1 MNNNDIDQTQLTAAE
16 ERKDIMFYVW
26 GLVAALILT
35 LIPFGLVYS
44 DSMGRTEILVIIG
57 IFAIIQMLVH
67 FRCFLHVGWKQQR
80 EDLLLLLFSGSL
92 LAFLIVG
99 TLWVMANL
107 AIRMMEIMPG
117 MGM

>member
-1 MNNNDIDQTQLTAAE
+1 MRDNNTDQIASFAE
-16 ERKDIMFYVW
+16 ERKDRMFYIW
-26 GLVAALILT
+26 GLIAALILT

-44 DSMGRTEILVIIG
+44 QSMGRTTLLII
-57 IFAIIQMLVH
+57 ISVFAIIQMLIH
-67 FRCFLHVGWKQQR
+67 FRCFLHVGWNQHR

-92 LAFLIVG
+92 LALLIIG

-107 AIRMMEIMPG
+107 AARMMEMMPG

>member
-1 MNNNDIDQTQLTAAE
+1 MSDNDTNQIDSAAE
-16 ERKDIMFYVW
+16 EHKDRMFYVW

-44 DSMGRTEILVIIG
+44 QSMGRTTLLVVISV
-57 IFAIIQMLVH
+57 FAIIQMLIH
-67 FRCFLHVGWKQQR
+67 FRCFLHVGWNQHR

-92 LAFLIVG
+92 LAFLIIG

-107 AIRMMEIMPG
+107 ATRMMEMMPG